1 MGPSSFP
8 SPPLLFFHQTS
19 MLKEPLE
26 PGTLNM
32 MHWQWLLVCLII
44 FYSNVYIMYFNGICI
59 YAHVKILYQTWYSQ
73 KEGKSLL
80 VPATHVSDLIWL
92 IITSPEWGSWMEAHW
107 GIGSFPFYAS
117 GRFPEESFVSK
128 YLLRPL
134 GERQK
139 LSSSIWHITPME
151 TPIIQSRDPQGHRY
165 TFIIKQRLKQF
176 YGNWR

>member
-1 MGPSSFP
+1 
-8 SPPLLFFHQTS
+8 

-92 IITSPEWGSWMEAHW
+92 IITSPEWGS
-107 GIGSFPFYAS
+107 
-117 GRFPEESFVSK
+117 
-128 YLLRPL
+128 
-134 GERQK
+134 
-139 LSSSIWHITPME
+139 
-151 TPIIQSRDPQGHRY
+151 
-165 TFIIKQRLKQF
+165 
-176 YGNWR
+176 